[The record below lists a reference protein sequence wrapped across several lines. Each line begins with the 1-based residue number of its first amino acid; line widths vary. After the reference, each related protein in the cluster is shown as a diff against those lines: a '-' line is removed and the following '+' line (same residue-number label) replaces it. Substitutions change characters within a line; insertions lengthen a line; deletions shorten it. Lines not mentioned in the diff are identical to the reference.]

1 LVGLFMLMFMCL
13 VTVLSVIP
21 VMLWWSLT
29 ITCYTCCPV
38 LRVARLITYDAFGQR
53 MRVKNFGV
61 SGNETF
67 ALDQLMLFGEGIY
80 YETNWKTLSCKKMKL
95 DTAFIPM
102 QVPSDAKLLAQ
113 VIMGSSSSW
122 GMGVLTNTW
131 YGSLSENGLYTTVF
145 TEIGCIPVSFT
156 SYTPQSGWITVSTF
170 NWVIGMANPMDYLP
184 PPFCANSKLE
194 ETETPHNFFTI
205 YSHLYIFN
213 HFLAL

>member
-1 LVGLFMLMFMCL
+1 LRTPVTILCQTPHQSLCLLQMSPAMTGNGL
-13 VTVLSVIP
+13 
-21 VMLWWSLT
+21 
-29 ITCYTCCPV
+29 ITSTG
-38 LRVARLITYDAFGQR
+38 LITYDAFGQR

-131 YGSLSENGLYTTVF
+131 YGSLYTTVF

-194 ETETPHNFFTI
+194 ETETPHNFFTVME
-205 YSHLYIFN
+205 S
-213 HFLAL
+213 LAMKTKREE